1 MATRHQ
7 TGNICERHG
16 AFHLRYYVTEM
27 RDGKLTRV
35 LRSQKLCN
43 KDSKDH
49 RYPTSKA
56 VKLIADGILAKVNTD
71 VQPTGED
78 MKIADFWTGQYLPYC
93 ETGYRGHGMRPSSV
107 RGFKQLWKQHLEPHF
122 GDVTLRAYT
131 SAMARRFLASIK
143 TKQVKNTLR
152 HIRGLASAMFSE
164 AVQRDLCPANP
175 WAGVKIPKDCKE
187 SKPKGW
193 YTQEQVEN
201 MISALVEHPEMQA
214 VIAITCWLGLR
225 PGECNALRWEDIAKG
240 VVHVRRN
247 VVRGIVGKPK
257 TDESIRDIPIVKR
270 VKKPL
275 AAWWDKSGR
284 PGEGWVFPSSG
295 KLTEDRCAEEMKHLA
310 GGPAPLDLHNA
321 LNRIVIPA
329 LRKKGLP
336 WGGLYNG
343 RRGAITMV
351 IENTNGNYAVAQ
363 ALAGHKSMTTTLA
376 EYKQTITKKGFADG
390 MKQYERKMLK
400 G

>member
-1 MATRHQ
+1 MGRRGDGHIYKAFHAWHVRYYATEVLDGVATRVQKSHRLCDAKNRTKTEASDLAHDFLRGIKQ
-7 TGNICERHG
+7 AAPVTTDDVTVR
-16 AFHLRYYVTEM
+16 AFWEH
-27 RDGKLTRV
+27 
-35 LRSQKLCN
+35 
-43 KDSKDH
+43 
-49 RYPTSKA
+49 
-56 VKLIADGILAKVNTD
+56 
-71 VQPTGED
+71 
-78 MKIADFWTGQYLPYC
+78 QYLPYC
-93 ETGYRGHGMRPSSV
+93 ESEWKGQGMRPSSV
-107 RGFKQLWKQHLEPHF
+107 RGFRQLWKQHLGPHF
-122 GDVTLRAYT
+122 GDVTVRAYT
-131 SAMARRFLASIK
+131 SHTARQFLASLK

-164 AVQRDLCPANP
+164 AVERGLCPANP

-193 YTQEQVEN
+193 YTQDQVEN

-214 VIAITCWLGLR
+214 VIAITSWLGLR
-225 PGECNALRWEDIAKG
+225 PGECNALRWEDITDG
-240 VVHVRRN
+240 IVHVRRN

-257 TDESIRDIPIVKR
+257 TDESIRDIPIVKK
-270 VKKPL
+270 VKVPL
-275 AAWWDKSGR
+275 AVWWDKSGR
-284 PGEGWVFPSSG
+284 PTQGWVFPSSG
-295 KLTEDRCAEEMKHLA
+295 VLTDDRCAEEMKHLA
-310 GGPAPLDLHNA
+310 GEPSPLDLHNA